1 MKYKFLH
8 YLAVFLLPFFSV
20 LATSAIGKKADKNKQ
35 PEIYADLKHISLD
48 EARTVHL
55 TDVALHRDRGTL
67 RFEKGTLYLL
77 KPVFGRVTGAV
88 FLGDVHFH
96 LKPPTAIERYQMD
109 RFVKSDSL
117 SESFGAVYLR
127 FTDKT
132 EGTFLKG
139 LDFTPGPIPTE
150 ASDLLHELDEILL
163 EDRGI
168 NLHSR
173 IAADL
178 LNGSDGLFF
187 AAFPFHGKKLNF
199 PSYYLFNIDQN
210 ADEEIAVFQYFP
222 HRANKTFY
230 TLCSFD
236 EQQDDGGVENKDGF
250 EVEHYQ
256 MTVSMQRNGHV
267 KMSANISLLPHKQLK
282 VISFDLFHE
291 LSVDSVRDAVG
302 DSVAFVKEKE
312 EEAFSVFL
320 NEPLTPGR
328 STHVT
333 VFYSG
338 DLLQNSNS
346 NYFLKDNLNWYP
358 RSGYLR
364 SATYEITYD
373 YPKRLQ
379 VVSTGKR
386 IKQWQADGRNHAIWV
401 EPTPSLA
408 AAFGLGFFDDSDLA
422 YNDSL
427 SVSVYSTKDR
437 TRNVRKKI
445 AGDVAS
451 SFYFF
456 ETLFGSY
463 PYSKLHVVETPT
475 RVSNGY
481 PGTLFLTS
489 LTFALELEGVM
500 QELRGHE
507 VSHQWWGNLVG
518 WKSYHD
524 QWLSEGFAEY
534 SGALMNQFLID
545 GDKRFFQALQGWRND
560 LLDKGHIG
568 VSIGLRRFGFS
579 KADLA
584 QSDGLEAGP
593 IWLGNR
599 LGSKYPV
606 DYYVNVYEK
615 GAYVMHMLRIMLRD
629 FDSGSDARF
638 WRMLTDYVQTF
649 KGRKAST
656 HDFKTVVDH
665 HLGQDMKWF
674 FDQWIYGTGVP
685 KYVYSKFILSER
697 AGYFVQLQVSQEDVP
712 ASFKAY
718 IPVSV
723 KLENERQSK
732 VIIMTGKEKTFRL
745 GPFESNPKRVTFNDW
760 GGVLARIESK

>member
-1 MKYKFLH
+1 M
-8 YLAVFLLPFFSV
+8 AS
-20 LATSAIGKKADKNKQ
+20 GKNEKGKPPQ
-35 PEIYADLKHISLD
+35 IYEDLKQLGLD
-48 EARTVHL
+48 ETRTAQLQNVEL
-55 TDVALHRDRGTL
+55 RRDRGRI
-67 RFEKGTLYLL
+67 RFERGTLFLL
-77 KPVFGRVTGAV
+77 KPVAGRVTGAV
-88 FLGDVHFH
+88 FLGDVHFD
-96 LKPPTAIERYQMD
+96 LKPPTAIERYQMN
-109 RFVKSDSL
+109 RFLKADSL
-117 SESFGAVYLR
+117 SETFPAAYLR
-127 FTDKT
+127 FTDDT
-132 EGTFLKG
+132 EATFLSG
-139 LDFTPGPIPTE
+139 LDFTAATIP
-150 ASDLLHELDEILL
+150 ADAPHLLHDLNQMLL

-168 NLHSR
+168 NLNSR

-178 LNGSDGLFF
+178 SNNADGFFF

-199 PSYYLFNIDQN
+199 PSYYLFNVDQN
-210 ADEEIAVFQYFP
+210 ADEEIAAFQYFP
-222 HRANKTFY
+222 HRANKPFY
-230 TLCSFD
+230 TLCSFNK
-236 EQQDDGGVENKDGF
+236 QQDRGLEQDKDGY
-250 EVEHYQ
+250 ETNHYE
-256 MTVSMQRNGHV
+256 MTVSIQKNGHAEI
-267 KMSANISLLPHKQLK
+267 SANIALLAHKQLK

-291 LSVDSVRDAVG
+291 LEVDSVRDADG
-302 DSVAFVKEKE
+302 DSLAFVKEKKE
-312 EEAFSVFL
+312 SAFTVFL
-320 NEPLTPGR
+320 NHPLTPDGP
-328 STHVT
+328 THLT

-338 DLLQNSNS
+338 DLLQNSNG

-364 SATYEITYD
+364 SASYVITYD

-379 VVSTGKR
+379 VVSTGVRK
-386 IKQWQADGRNHAIWV
+386 KQWQADDQNHATWV

-408 AAFGLGFFDDSDLA
+408 AAFGLGFFDESELLYD
-422 YNDSL
+422 DSL

-437 TRNVRKKI
+437 SRSVRQRI

-463 PYSKLHVVETPT
+463 PFSKLHVIETPT

-489 LTFALELEGVM
+489 LTFAVELEGVM

-534 SGALMNQFLID
+534 SGALMNEFLID
-545 GDKRFFQALQGWRND
+545 GDKRFLQALEGWRHD

-615 GAYVMHMLRIMLRD
+615 GAYTIHMLRIMLRD
-629 FDSGSDARF
+629 FDSGSDTRF
-638 WRMLTDYVQTF
+638 WEMLRDYVLTY

-656 HDFKTVVDH
+656 EDFKRVVDR
-665 HLGQDMKWF
+665 HLGEDSSWF
-674 FDQWIYGTGVP
+674 FDQWVYGTDIPEYTYATAIVTEGSRIFVELRVRQDAVP
-685 KYVYSKFILSER
+685 ET
-697 AGYFVQLQVSQEDVP
+697 
-712 ASFKAY
+712 FKAHVP
-718 IPVSV
+718 ISIE
-723 KLENERQSK
+723 LEDGQQDK
-732 VIIMTGKEKTFRL
+732 VIVMTGKSKTFRL
-745 GPFESNPKRVTFNDW
+745 GPFESNPKRVTFNAW
-760 GGVLARIESK
+760 GGVLARVKSE